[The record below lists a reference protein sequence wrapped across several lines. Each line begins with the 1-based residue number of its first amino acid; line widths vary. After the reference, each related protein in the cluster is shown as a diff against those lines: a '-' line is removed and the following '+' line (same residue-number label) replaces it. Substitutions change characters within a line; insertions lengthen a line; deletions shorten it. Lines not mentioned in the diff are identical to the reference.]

1 MNSDLEGWDWI
12 VLSFYFISL
21 ILVAVWVTLK
31 KNKNTEDYF
40 LAGRNVGWFVIGA
53 SIFASNIGSEHVV
66 GLAGTG
72 YESGAPMA
80 HYELHAW
87 IVLLLGWLFLPF
99 YIRSGAFTM
108 PEFLEK
114 RFDAGSRWFLSV
126 FSLIAY
132 VLTKVSVTIYA
143 GGIVV
148 SELLGIDFWIGAI
161 GVVVFTGIYTIIGG
175 MKAVIYTET
184 LQAIVL
190 IIGSIIITYLGLE
203 AVGGW
208 DSLTEI
214 VVRESPQHFNM
225 WRPMNDPD
233 FPWTG
238 LLFGGTIVG
247 VWYWCTDQYIVQRT
261 LAANNIKIGR
271 RGAIF
276 GAYLKLL
283 PIFIFLIPGI
293 IAFALS
299 VEDPVKYSI
308 IKADRA
314 FPMLVKELLP
324 IGLKG
329 LVAGGLMA
337 ALMSSLASVFNSC
350 STIFTIDI
358 YKKLKPKESEKK
370 LLNIGKFATVIIV
383 LLGIAWIPI
392 MDKIGGG
399 VMYQYLQNV
408 QSYIAPP
415 VAAVFLLGIIWKRV
429 NSKAAITTLLAGLF
443 LLVVRLS
450 AEIYYNPNTNI
461 LVNSIETVDN
471 NKKYKLSVTVENNG
485 FHDIQWENQK
495 IWKEKAKQKSF
506 LKFVDDEGNNKST
519 NLAYL
524 TNYNLAETITIGN
537 RVYIE
542 KNKKLKFDIFYEAKN
557 GFIDF
562 KNFHIDNKKG
572 FISDKNTKITYNLK
586 IKKPQTIANG
596 FLFEFA
602 RINFSHM
609 AILMFIFSI
618 LLCISVTLS
627 TTEPEY
633 SKIVG
638 LSFGTLTK
646 EQKVENKNSYEKIDL
661 ILSLILVIIVIVILN
676 YFTG

>member
-1 MNSDLEGWDWI
+1 MVTVLETLDWF
-12 VLSFYFISL
+12 VLGAYFFAL
-21 ILVAVWVTLK
+21 ILVAVWVVIK

-72 YESGAPMA
+72 FESGTPMA

-114 RFDAGSRWFLSV
+114 RFDSRSRWFLSL
-126 FSLIAY
+126 FSLVAY

-148 SELLGIDFWIGAI
+148 SELLGIPFWYGAI
-161 GVVVFTGIYTIIGG
+161 GVVVFTGIYTVIGG

-190 IIGSIIITYLGLE
+190 ILGSVIITYLGLQE
-203 AVGGW
+203 VGGW
-208 DSLTEI
+208 NELRNI
-214 VVRESPQHFNM
+214 VIAESPDHFNM
-225 WRPMNDPD
+225 WRPMTDPD

-299 VEDPVKYSI
+299 IKDPAIFSI
-308 IKADRA
+308 EKADRA
-314 FPMLVKELLP
+314 FPMLVKTLLP
-324 IGLKG
+324 VGLKG

-358 YKKLKPKESEKK
+358 YKKLRPLESEKK
-370 LLNIGKFATVIIV
+370 LLNIGKIATSVIVI
-383 LLGIAWIPI
+383 LGIIWIPI
-392 MDKIGGG
+392 MEKIGGG

-415 VAAVFLLGIIWKRV
+415 VTAVFLLGIIWKRV
-429 NSKAAITTLLAGLF
+429 NAEAAITTLLAGLI
-443 LLVVRLS
+443 LLILRLGS
-450 AEIYYNPNTNI
+450 EIYYQPMI
-461 LVNSIETVDN
+461 ASGEFVDN
-471 NKKYKLSVTVENNG
+471 FMFAFATV
-485 FHDIQWENQK
+485 
-495 IWKEKAKQKSF
+495 
-506 LKFVDDEGNNKST
+506 
-519 NLAYL
+519 
-524 TNYNLAETITIGN
+524 
-537 RVYIE
+537 
-542 KNKKLKFDIFYEAKN
+542 
-557 GFIDF
+557 
-562 KNFHIDNKKG
+562 
-572 FISDKNTKITYNLK
+572 
-586 IKKPQTIANG
+586 
-596 FLFEFA
+596 
-602 RINFSHM
+602 NFSHM
-609 AILMFIFSI
+609 AILMFIFSV
-618 LLCISVTLS
+618 LLCITVSILTS
-627 TTEPEY
+627 PPDY
-633 SKIVG
+633 SKISG
-638 LSFGTLTK
+638 LSYGTLTVNHRK
-646 EQKVENKNSYEKIDL
+646 ENSESYDTVDV
-661 ILSLILVIIVIVILN
+661 ILSIILIIIVVYILS
-676 YFTG
+676 YFTA

>member
-1 MNSDLEGWDWI
+1 MSQLFLANTSVLEGLDWV
-12 VLSFYFISL
+12 VLGIYFLAL
-21 ILVAVWVTLK
+21 IGVAVWVVLQ
-31 KNKNTEDYF
+31 KNNTTEDYF

-72 YESGAPMA
+72 FESGAPMA

-114 RFDAGSRWFLSV
+114 RFDSRSRWFLSL
-126 FSLIAY
+126 FSLVAY

-148 SELLGIDFWIGAI
+148 SELIGIPFWYGAI
-161 GVVVFTGIYTIIGG
+161 GIVIFTGIYTVIGG

-184 LQAIVL
+184 LQTVIL
-190 IIGSIIITYLGLE
+190 ILGSVCITYLGLQE
-203 AVGGW
+203 VGGW
-208 DSLTEI
+208 SQL
-214 VVRESPQHFNM
+214 RETVIAVSPDHFNM

-247 VWYWCTDQYIVQRT
+247 IWYWCTDQYIVQRT

-283 PIFIFLIPGI
+283 PILIFLVPGI

-299 VEDPVKYSI
+299 IQNPEVFAID
-308 IKADRA
+308 KADKA
-314 FPMLVKELLP
+314 FPMLVKYLLP
-324 IGLKG
+324 VGLKG

-358 YKKLKPKESEKK
+358 YQKLKPEKSDKE
-370 LLNIGKFATVIIV
+370 LLNTGRIATVFIV
-383 LLGIAWIPI
+383 VLGIIWIPI
-392 MDKIGGG
+392 MEKIGGG

-415 VAAVFLLGIIWKRV
+415 VTAVFLLGIIWKRV
-429 NSKAAITTLLAGLF
+429 NSQAAITTLLAGLV
-443 LLVVRLS
+443 LLIMRLGS
-450 AEIYYNPNTNI
+450 EIYYQSEIISNET
-461 LVNSIETVDN
+461 VNSVWFT
-471 NKKYKLSVTVENNG
+471 
-485 FHDIQWENQK
+485 
-495 IWKEKAKQKSF
+495 
-506 LKFVDDEGNNKST
+506 
-519 NLAYL
+519 
-524 TNYNLAETITIGN
+524 
-537 RVYIE
+537 
-542 KNKKLKFDIFYEAKN
+542 
-557 GFIDF
+557 
-562 KNFHIDNKKG
+562 
-572 FISDKNTKITYNLK
+572 
-586 IKKPQTIANG
+586 
-596 FLFEFA
+596 FA
-602 RINFSHM
+602 TINFSHM
-609 AILMFIFSI
+609 AIFMFVFSVM
-618 LLCISVTLS
+618 LCISISLLTTAPNYKTIIGLSYGTLS
-627 TTEPEY
+627 E
-633 SKIVG
+633 K
-638 LSFGTLTK
+638 
-646 EQKVENKNSYEKIDL
+646 QKLDNKNSYDKIDVVL
-661 ILSLILVIIVIVILN
+661 SVLLVLLVIGILS

>member
-1 MNSDLEGWDWI
+1 MTTVLERLDWI
-12 VLSFYFISL
+12 VLGIYFLAL
-21 ILVAVWVTLK
+21 ILVAVWVVLQ

-72 YESGAPMA
+72 FESGTPMA

-114 RFDAGSRWFLSV
+114 RFDSKSRWFLSL

-148 SELLGIDFWIGAI
+148 SELLGIPFWYGAI
-161 GVVVFTGIYTIIGG
+161 GVVVFTGIYTVIGG

-184 LQAIVL
+184 LQAIIL
-190 IIGSIIITYLGLE
+190 ILGSIIITYLGLQE
-203 AVGGW
+203 VGGW
-208 DSLTEI
+208 AELRNTVI
-214 VVRESPQHFNM
+214 AASPDHFNM
-225 WRPMNDPD
+225 WRPMSDPD

-247 VWYWCTDQYIVQRT
+247 VWYWCTDQYIVQRP
-261 LAANNIKIGR
+261 LAANNIIIGR
-271 RGAIF
+271 SGAIF

-299 VEDPVKYSI
+299 IQNPEVFSI
-308 IKADRA
+308 EKADRA
-314 FPMLVKELLP
+314 FPMLVKTLLP
-324 IGLKG
+324 VGLKG

-358 YKKLKPKESEKK
+358 YKKLKPNESEKK
-370 LLNIGKFATVIIV
+370 LLNIGKLATTVIVI
-383 LLGIAWIPI
+383 LGIIWIPI
-392 MDKIGGG
+392 MEKIGGG

-415 VAAVFLLGIIWKRV
+415 VAAVFILGIVWKRV
-429 NSKAAITTLLAGLF
+429 NSKAAITTLMAGLV
-443 LLVVRLS
+443 LLIIRLS
-450 AEIYYNPNTNI
+450 SEIYFQPEISSNTI
-461 LVNSIETVDN
+461 VDS
-471 NKKYKLSVTVENNG
+471 YM
-485 FHDIQWENQK
+485 
-495 IWKEKAKQKSF
+495 
-506 LKFVDDEGNNKST
+506 FV
-519 NLAYL
+519 
-524 TNYNLAETITIGN
+524 
-537 RVYIE
+537 
-542 KNKKLKFDIFYEAKN
+542 
-557 GFIDF
+557 
-562 KNFHIDNKKG
+562 
-572 FISDKNTKITYNLK
+572 
-586 IKKPQTIANG
+586 
-596 FLFEFA
+596 FA
-602 RINFSHM
+602 TINFSHM

-618 LLCISVTLS
+618 LLCVGVTLS

-646 EQKVENKNSYEKIDL
+646 EQRLENKNSYETIDV
-661 ILSLILVIIVIVILN
+661 ILSVTLVIIVIAILS

>member
-1 MNSDLEGWDWI
+1 MVTVLETLDWF
-12 VLSFYFISL
+12 VLGAYFFAL
-21 ILVAVWVTLK
+21 ILVAVWVVIQ

-72 YESGAPMA
+72 FESGTPMA

-114 RFDAGSRWFLSV
+114 RFDSRSRWFLSL
-126 FSLIAY
+126 FSLVAY

-148 SELLGIDFWIGAI
+148 SELLGIPFWYGAI
-161 GVVVFTGIYTIIGG
+161 GVVVFTGIYTVIGG

-190 IIGSIIITYLGLE
+190 ILGSVIITYLGLQE
-203 AVGGW
+203 VGGW
-208 DSLTEI
+208 NELRNI
-214 VVRESPQHFNM
+214 VIAESPDHFNM
-225 WRPMNDPD
+225 WRPMTDPD

-299 VEDPVKYSI
+299 IKDPAIFSI
-308 IKADRA
+308 EKADRA
-314 FPMLVKELLP
+314 FPMLVKTLLP
-324 IGLKG
+324 VGLKG

-358 YKKLKPKESEKK
+358 YKKLRPLESEKK
-370 LLNIGKFATVIIV
+370 LLNIGKIATTVIVI
-383 LLGIAWIPI
+383 LGIIWIPI
-392 MDKIGGG
+392 MEKIGGG

-415 VAAVFLLGIIWKRV
+415 VTAVFLLGIIWKRV
-429 NSKAAITTLLAGLF
+429 NAEAAITTLLAGLI
-443 LLVVRLS
+443 LLILRLGS
-450 AEIYYNPNTNI
+450 EIYYQPMI
-461 LVNSIETVDN
+461 ASGQFVDN
-471 NKKYKLSVTVENNG
+471 LMFVFATV
-485 FHDIQWENQK
+485 
-495 IWKEKAKQKSF
+495 
-506 LKFVDDEGNNKST
+506 
-519 NLAYL
+519 
-524 TNYNLAETITIGN
+524 
-537 RVYIE
+537 
-542 KNKKLKFDIFYEAKN
+542 
-557 GFIDF
+557 
-562 KNFHIDNKKG
+562 
-572 FISDKNTKITYNLK
+572 
-586 IKKPQTIANG
+586 
-596 FLFEFA
+596 
-602 RINFSHM
+602 NFSHM
-609 AILMFIFSI
+609 AILMFIFSV
-618 LLCISVTLS
+618 LLCITVSILTN
-627 TTEPEY
+627 PPDY
-633 SKIVG
+633 SKISG
-638 LSFGTLTK
+638 LSYGTLTVNHRK
-646 EQKVENKNSYEKIDL
+646 ENSESYDTVDV
-661 ILSLILVIIVIVILN
+661 ILSIILVIIVVSILS
-676 YFTG
+676 YFTA

>member
-1 MNSDLEGWDWI
+1 MTTVLERLDWI
-12 VLSFYFISL
+12 VLGIYFLAL
-21 ILVAVWVTLK
+21 ILVAVWVVLQ

-72 YESGAPMA
+72 FESGTPMA

-114 RFDAGSRWFLSV
+114 RFDSKSRWFLSL

-148 SELLGIDFWIGAI
+148 SELLGIPFWYGAI
-161 GVVVFTGIYTIIGG
+161 GVVVFTGMYTVIGG

-184 LQAIVL
+184 LQAIIL
-190 IIGSIIITYLGLE
+190 IIGSIIITYLGLQE
-203 AVGGW
+203 VGGW
-208 DSLTEI
+208 AELRNT
-214 VVRESPQHFNM
+214 VTAASPDHFNM
-225 WRPMNDPD
+225 WRPISDPD

-299 VEDPVKYSI
+299 IQNPEVFSI
-308 IKADRA
+308 EKADRA
-314 FPMLVKELLP
+314 FPMLVKTLLP
-324 IGLKG
+324 VGLKG

-358 YKKLKPKESEKK
+358 YKKLKPNESEKK
-370 LLNIGKFATVIIV
+370 LLNIGKLATTVIV
-383 LLGIAWIPI
+383 SLGIIWIPI
-392 MDKIGGG
+392 MEKIGGG

-415 VAAVFLLGIIWKRV
+415 VAAVFILGIIWKRV
-429 NSKAAITTLLAGLF
+429 NSKAAITTLMAGLV
-443 LLVVRLS
+443 LLIIRLS
-450 AEIYYNPNTNI
+450 SEIYFQPEISSNTI
-461 LVNSIETVDN
+461 VDS
-471 NKKYKLSVTVENNG
+471 YM
-485 FHDIQWENQK
+485 
-495 IWKEKAKQKSF
+495 
-506 LKFVDDEGNNKST
+506 FV
-519 NLAYL
+519 
-524 TNYNLAETITIGN
+524 
-537 RVYIE
+537 
-542 KNKKLKFDIFYEAKN
+542 
-557 GFIDF
+557 
-562 KNFHIDNKKG
+562 
-572 FISDKNTKITYNLK
+572 
-586 IKKPQTIANG
+586 
-596 FLFEFA
+596 FA
-602 RINFSHM
+602 TINFSHM

-618 LLCISVTLS
+618 LLCVGVTLS

-646 EQKVENKNSYEKIDL
+646 EQRIENKNSYETIDV
-661 ILSLILVIIVIVILN
+661 ILSVTLVIIVVAILS

>member
-1 MNSDLEGWDWI
+1 MVTVLETLDWF
-12 VLSFYFISL
+12 VLGVYFFAL
-21 ILVAVWVTLK
+21 ILVAVWVVIQ

-72 YESGAPMA
+72 FESGTPMA

-114 RFDAGSRWFLSV
+114 RFDSRSRWFLSL
-126 FSLIAY
+126 FSLVAY

-148 SELLGIDFWIGAI
+148 SELLGIPFWYGAI
-161 GVVVFTGIYTIIGG
+161 GVVVFTGIYTVIGG

-190 IIGSIIITYLGLE
+190 ILGSVIITYLGLQE
-203 AVGGW
+203 VGGW
-208 DSLTEI
+208 NELRNI
-214 VVRESPQHFNM
+214 VIAESPDHFNM
-225 WRPMNDPD
+225 WRPMTDPD

-299 VEDPVKYSI
+299 IKDPAIFSI
-308 IKADRA
+308 EKADRA
-314 FPMLVKELLP
+314 FPMLVKTLLP
-324 IGLKG
+324 VGLKG

-358 YKKLKPKESEKK
+358 YKKLRPLESEKK
-370 LLNIGKFATVIIV
+370 LLNIGKIATTVIVI
-383 LLGIAWIPI
+383 LGIIWIPI
-392 MDKIGGG
+392 MEKIGGG

-415 VAAVFLLGIIWKRV
+415 VTAVFLLGIIWKRV
-429 NSKAAITTLLAGLF
+429 NAEAAITTLLAGLI
-443 LLVVRLS
+443 LLILRLGS
-450 AEIYYNPNTNI
+450 EIYYQPMI
-461 LVNSIETVDN
+461 ASGQFVDN
-471 NKKYKLSVTVENNG
+471 FMFVFATV
-485 FHDIQWENQK
+485 
-495 IWKEKAKQKSF
+495 
-506 LKFVDDEGNNKST
+506 
-519 NLAYL
+519 
-524 TNYNLAETITIGN
+524 
-537 RVYIE
+537 
-542 KNKKLKFDIFYEAKN
+542 
-557 GFIDF
+557 
-562 KNFHIDNKKG
+562 
-572 FISDKNTKITYNLK
+572 
-586 IKKPQTIANG
+586 
-596 FLFEFA
+596 
-602 RINFSHM
+602 NFSHM
-609 AILMFIFSI
+609 AILMFILSV
-618 LLCISVTLS
+618 LLCITVSILTN
-627 TTEPEY
+627 PPDY
-633 SKIVG
+633 SKISG
-638 LSFGTLTK
+638 LSYGTLTVNHRK
-646 EQKVENKNSYEKIDL
+646 ENSESYDTVDA
-661 ILSLILVIIVIVILN
+661 ILSIILVIIVVSILS
-676 YFTG
+676 YFTA

>member
-1 MNSDLEGWDWI
+1 
-12 VLSFYFISL
+12 
-21 ILVAVWVTLK
+21 
-31 KNKNTEDYF
+31 
-40 LAGRNVGWFVIGA
+40 
-53 SIFASNIGSEHVV
+53 
-66 GLAGTG
+66 
-72 YESGAPMA
+72 
-80 HYELHAW
+80 
-87 IVLLLGWLFLPF
+87 
-99 YIRSGAFTM
+99 M

-114 RFDAGSRWFLSV
+114 RFDSKSRWFLSL

-148 SELLGIDFWIGAI
+148 SELLGIPFWYGAI
-161 GVVVFTGIYTIIGG
+161 GVVVFTGIYTVIGG

-184 LQAIVL
+184 LQAIIL
-190 IIGSIIITYLGLE
+190 ILGSIIITYLGLQE
-203 AVGGW
+203 VGGW
-208 DSLTEI
+208 AELRNTVI
-214 VVRESPQHFNM
+214 AVSPDHFNM
-225 WRPMNDPD
+225 WRPMSDPD

-299 VEDPVKYSI
+299 IQNPEVFSI
-308 IKADRA
+308 EKADRA
-314 FPMLVKELLP
+314 FPMLVKTLLP
-324 IGLKG
+324 VGLKG

-358 YKKLKPKESEKK
+358 YKKLKPNESEKK
-370 LLNIGKFATVIIV
+370 LLNIGKLATTIIV
-383 LLGIAWIPI
+383 ILGIIWIPI
-392 MDKIGGG
+392 MEKIGGG

-415 VAAVFLLGIIWKRV
+415 VAAVFILGIAWKRV
-429 NSKAAITTLLAGLF
+429 NSKAAITTLMAGLV
-443 LLVVRLS
+443 LLIIRLS
-450 AEIYYNPNTNI
+450 SEIYFQPEISSNTI
-461 LVNSIETVDN
+461 VDS
-471 NKKYKLSVTVENNG
+471 YM
-485 FHDIQWENQK
+485 
-495 IWKEKAKQKSF
+495 
-506 LKFVDDEGNNKST
+506 FV
-519 NLAYL
+519 
-524 TNYNLAETITIGN
+524 
-537 RVYIE
+537 
-542 KNKKLKFDIFYEAKN
+542 
-557 GFIDF
+557 
-562 KNFHIDNKKG
+562 
-572 FISDKNTKITYNLK
+572 
-586 IKKPQTIANG
+586 
-596 FLFEFA
+596 FA
-602 RINFSHM
+602 TINFSHM

-618 LLCISVTLS
+618 LLCVGVTLS

-646 EQKVENKNSYEKIDL
+646 EQRLENKNSYETIDV
-661 ILSLILVIIVIVILN
+661 ILSVTLVIIVVAILS

>member
-1 MNSDLEGWDWI
+1 MTTVLETLDWF
-12 VLSFYFISL
+12 VLGGYFFAL
-21 ILVAVWVTLK
+21 ILVAVWVAVQ

-72 YESGAPMA
+72 FESGTPMA

-114 RFDAGSRWFLSV
+114 RFDSRSRWFLSL
-126 FSLIAY
+126 FSLVAY

-148 SELLGIDFWIGAI
+148 SELLGIPFWYGAI
-161 GVVVFTGIYTIIGG
+161 GVVIFTGIYTVIGG

-190 IIGSIIITYLGLE
+190 ILGSVVITYLGLQE
-203 AVGGW
+203 VGGW
-208 DSLTEI
+208 NELRNI
-214 VVRESPQHFNM
+214 VIAESPNHFNM
-225 WRPMNDPD
+225 WRPITDPD

-299 VEDPVKYSI
+299 IKDPAIFSI
-308 IKADRA
+308 EKADRA
-314 FPMLVKELLP
+314 FPMLVKTLLP
-324 IGLKG
+324 VGLKG

-358 YKKLKPKESEKK
+358 YKKLRPLESEKK
-370 LLNIGKFATVIIV
+370 LLNIGKIATSVIVI
-383 LLGIAWIPI
+383 LGIVWIPI
-392 MDKIGGG
+392 MEKIGGG

-415 VAAVFLLGIIWKRV
+415 VTAVFLLGIIWKRV
-429 NSKAAITTLLAGLF
+429 NAEAAITTLLAGLI
-443 LLVVRLS
+443 LLILRLGS
-450 AEIYYNPNTNI
+450 EIYYQPMI
-461 LVNSIETVDN
+461 ASGQV
-471 NKKYKLSVTVENNG
+471 
-485 FHDIQWENQK
+485 
-495 IWKEKAKQKSF
+495 
-506 LKFVDDEGNNKST
+506 
-519 NLAYL
+519 
-524 TNYNLAETITIGN
+524 
-537 RVYIE
+537 
-542 KNKKLKFDIFYEAKN
+542 
-557 GFIDF
+557 
-562 KNFHIDNKKG
+562 IDN
-572 FISDKNTKITYNLK
+572 FMY
-586 IKKPQTIANG
+586 A
-596 FLFEFA
+596 FA
-602 RINFSHM
+602 TVNFSHM
-609 AILMFIFSI
+609 AILMFIFSV
-618 LLCISVTLS
+618 LLCITVSVLTS
-627 TTEPEY
+627 PPDY
-633 SKIVG
+633 SKISG
-638 LSFGTLTK
+638 LSYGTLTGNHRK
-646 EQKVENKNSYEKIDL
+646 ENSESYDTVDV
-661 ILSLILVIIVIVILN
+661 ILSIILIIIVISILS

>member
-1 MNSDLEGWDWI
+1 MVTVLETLDWF
-12 VLSFYFISL
+12 VLGAYFFAL
-21 ILVAVWVTLK
+21 ILVAVWVVIQ

-72 YESGAPMA
+72 FESGTPMA

-114 RFDAGSRWFLSV
+114 RFDSRSRWFLSL
-126 FSLIAY
+126 FSLVAY

-148 SELLGIDFWIGAI
+148 SELLGIPFWYGAI
-161 GVVVFTGIYTIIGG
+161 GVVVFTGIYTVIGG

-190 IIGSIIITYLGLE
+190 ILGSVIITYLGLQE
-203 AVGGW
+203 VGGW
-208 DSLTEI
+208 NELRNI
-214 VVRESPQHFNM
+214 VIAESPDHFNM
-225 WRPMNDPD
+225 WRPMTDPD

-299 VEDPVKYSI
+299 IKDPAIFSI
-308 IKADRA
+308 EKADRA
-314 FPMLVKELLP
+314 FPMLVKTLLP
-324 IGLKG
+324 VGLKG

-358 YKKLKPKESEKK
+358 YKKLRPLESEKK
-370 LLNIGKFATVIIV
+370 LLNIGKIATTVIVI
-383 LLGIAWIPI
+383 LGIIWIPI
-392 MDKIGGG
+392 MEKIGGG

-415 VAAVFLLGIIWKRV
+415 VTAVFLLGIIWKRV
-429 NSKAAITTLLAGLF
+429 NAEAAITTLLAGLI
-443 LLVVRLS
+443 LLILRLGS
-450 AEIYYNPNTNI
+450 EIYYQPMI
-461 LVNSIETVDN
+461 ASGQFVDN
-471 NKKYKLSVTVENNG
+471 FMFVFATV
-485 FHDIQWENQK
+485 
-495 IWKEKAKQKSF
+495 
-506 LKFVDDEGNNKST
+506 
-519 NLAYL
+519 
-524 TNYNLAETITIGN
+524 
-537 RVYIE
+537 
-542 KNKKLKFDIFYEAKN
+542 
-557 GFIDF
+557 
-562 KNFHIDNKKG
+562 
-572 FISDKNTKITYNLK
+572 
-586 IKKPQTIANG
+586 
-596 FLFEFA
+596 
-602 RINFSHM
+602 NFSHM
-609 AILMFIFSI
+609 AILMFIFSV
-618 LLCISVTLS
+618 LLCITVSILTS
-627 TTEPEY
+627 PPDY
-633 SKIVG
+633 SKISG
-638 LSFGTLTK
+638 LSYGTLTVNHRK
-646 EQKVENKNSYEKIDL
+646 ENSESYDTVDV
-661 ILSLILVIIVIVILN
+661 ILSIILIIIVVSILS
-676 YFTG
+676 YFTA

>member
-1 MNSDLEGWDWI
+1 MVTVLETLDWF
-12 VLSFYFISL
+12 VLGVYFFAL
-21 ILVAVWVTLK
+21 ILVAVWVVIQ

-72 YESGAPMA
+72 FESGTPMA

-114 RFDAGSRWFLSV
+114 RFDSRSRWFLSL
-126 FSLIAY
+126 FSLVAY

-148 SELLGIDFWIGAI
+148 SELLGIPFWYGAI
-161 GVVVFTGIYTIIGG
+161 GVVVFTGIYTVIGG

-190 IIGSIIITYLGLE
+190 ILGSVIITYLGLQE
-203 AVGGW
+203 VGGW
-208 DSLTEI
+208 NELRNI
-214 VVRESPQHFNM
+214 VIAESPDHFNM
-225 WRPMNDPD
+225 WRPMTDPD

-299 VEDPVKYSI
+299 IKDPAIFSI
-308 IKADRA
+308 EKADRA
-314 FPMLVKELLP
+314 FPMLVKTLLP
-324 IGLKG
+324 VGLKG

-358 YKKLKPKESEKK
+358 YKKLRPLESEKK
-370 LLNIGKFATVIIV
+370 LLNIGKIATTVIVI
-383 LLGIAWIPI
+383 LGIIWIPI
-392 MDKIGGG
+392 MEKIGGG

-415 VAAVFLLGIIWKRV
+415 VTAVFLLGIIWKRV
-429 NSKAAITTLLAGLF
+429 NAEAAITTLLAGLI
-443 LLVVRLS
+443 LLILRLGS
-450 AEIYYNPNTNI
+450 EIYYQPMI
-461 LVNSIETVDN
+461 ASGQFVDN
-471 NKKYKLSVTVENNG
+471 FMFVFATV
-485 FHDIQWENQK
+485 
-495 IWKEKAKQKSF
+495 
-506 LKFVDDEGNNKST
+506 
-519 NLAYL
+519 
-524 TNYNLAETITIGN
+524 
-537 RVYIE
+537 
-542 KNKKLKFDIFYEAKN
+542 
-557 GFIDF
+557 
-562 KNFHIDNKKG
+562 
-572 FISDKNTKITYNLK
+572 
-586 IKKPQTIANG
+586 
-596 FLFEFA
+596 
-602 RINFSHM
+602 NFSHM
-609 AILMFIFSI
+609 AILMFIFSV
-618 LLCISVTLS
+618 LLCITVSILTN
-627 TTEPEY
+627 PPDY
-633 SKIVG
+633 SKISG
-638 LSFGTLTK
+638 LSYGTLTVNHRK
-646 EQKVENKNSYEKIDL
+646 ENSESYDTVDV
-661 ILSLILVIIVIVILN
+661 ILSIILVIIVVSILS
-676 YFTG
+676 YFTA